1 MDIVPVKGL
10 HRIKM
15 RDKKGNISEAKLEI
29 KYRRIHV
36 LPPIGKQKQYPDLWL
51 TVIHA
56 EEKTKP
62 KNRERIVWKLMTDLP
77 ITSRKEAI
85 EKLNWYA
92 MRWKIETFHKI
103 LKSGCK
109 AEDSKLRTA
118 GRLANL
124 ISVFCILSW
133 RIFWMTMINRCS
145 PGSPAKLA
153 LTNDEINLLDHLAKN
168 INDKQPK
175 NKKLSDYVIK
185 IAKLGGY
192 LARASDPPP
201 GNIVMW
207 RGLSRL
213 TDIELGFN
221 L

>member
-1 MDIVPVKGL
+1 MPVKGL
-10 HRIKM
+10 HRIKVQ
-15 RDKKGNISEAKLEI
+15 DKKGKIAEAKLEI

-36 LPPIGKQKQYPDLWL
+36 LPPIVKQKQYPNLWL
-51 TVIHA
+51 TVIYA

-62 KNRERIVWKLMTDLP
+62 KNRERIVWKLMTDLQ

-133 RIFWMTMINRCS
+133 RIFWMTMLNRCS
-145 PGSPAKLA
+145 PNSPAKLA
-153 LTNDEINLLDHLAKN
+153 LTSVEIGLLDHLVKN
-168 INDKQPK
+168 NKD
-175 NKKLSDYVIK
+175 KKLKKKMICFK
-185 IAKLGGY
+185 
-192 LARASDPPP
+192 
-201 GNIVMW
+201 
-207 RGLSRL
+207 
-213 TDIELGFN
+213 
-221 L
+221 

>member
-1 MDIVPVKGL
+1 
-10 HRIKM
+10 
-15 RDKKGNISEAKLEI
+15 
-29 KYRRIHV
+29 
-36 LPPIGKQKQYPDLWL
+36 
-51 TVIHA
+51 
-56 EEKTKP
+56 
-62 KNRERIVWKLMTDLP
+62 MTDLP

-118 GRLANL
+118 GHLANL
-124 ISVFCILSW
+124 ISVFSIISW
-133 RIFWMTMINRCS
+133 RIFWMTMINRNF
-145 PGSPAKLA
+145 PHSPAKLA
-153 LTNDEINLLDHLAKN
+153 PTNNEISLLDHLVKYN
-168 INDKQPK
+168 NDEQQR
-175 NKKLSDYVIK
+175 NKKLSDYIIK
-185 IAKLGGY
+185 IAKPDGC
-192 LARASDPPP
+192 LARASDPRP

-221 L
+221 LARKNVGN